1 MMIAAL
7 VLAAALAGA
16 PQQTA
21 NPTGQ
26 QPVYKP
32 DRIREGC
39 GYRPGDTALTP
50 IEVGVFFDGDPPF
63 ANREG
68 HSIRIDGQW
77 THPDQSPWPDGR
89 ARDWFR
95 NSDPIMVDGRRYV
108 KYGLPRVL
116 GRDEVEWFAEH
127 DGLAVAAEAG
137 LTDPGVVY
145 VLVEPAN
152 CGFQP
157 YQRED

>member
-1 MMIAAL
+1 MMITAL

-21 NPTGQ
+21 NPAGQ
-26 QPVYKP
+26 RPAAQP

-39 GYRPGDTALTP
+39 GYVAGTDHLFP
-50 IEVGVFFDGDPPF
+50 IEVGVFFGDEPPF
-63 ANREG
+63 ANTDG
-68 HSIRIDGQW
+68 YSIRINGRW
-77 THPDQSPWPDGR
+77 THPERSPYGH
-89 ARDWFR
+89 AR
-95 NSDPIMVDGRRYV
+95 GRRWFVRNEPITVGGRSYV

-116 GRDEVEWFAEH
+116 GRDEVAWFAEH

-137 LTDPGVVY
+137 VREPEVIY

-157 YQRED
+157 YQRAV

>member
-7 VLAAALAGA
+7 VLAAAVAGA
-16 PQQTA
+16 PQQSA
-21 NPTGQ
+21 NPAGQ

-39 GYRPGDTALTP
+39 GYVGGTDHIFA
-50 IEVGVFFDGDPPF
+50 IEVGVFFDGDAPF
-63 ANREG
+63 ANQEG
-68 HSIRIDGQW
+68 HAVRINGRW
-77 THPDQSPWPDGR
+77 THPEQSPYGHGR
-89 ARDWFR
+89 GRTWFR
-95 NSDPIMVDGRRYV
+95 DNEPITVRGREYV

-116 GRDEVEWFAEH
+116 GRDEVTWFAEL

-137 LTDPGVVY
+137 VTEPEVIYL
-145 VLVEPAN
+145 LVEPTN

-157 YQRED
+157 YQRAV

>member
-1 MMIAAL
+1 MTITAL
-7 VLAAALAGA
+7 VLAAVLAGA

-21 NPTGQ
+21 NPAGQ
-26 QPVYKP
+26 QPVQTP

-39 GYRPGDTALTP
+39 GYQAGATAITP
-50 IEVGVFFDGDPPF
+50 IEVGVFFDGAPF

-68 HSIRIDGQW
+68 HSIRINGQW
-77 THPDQSPWPDGR
+77 THPEQSPFPDGR
-89 ARDWFR
+89 SKAWFIQ
-95 NSDPIMVDGRRYV
+95 NEPITVRGRSYV

-116 GRDEVEWFAEH
+116 GRDEVAWFAEL

-137 LTDPGVVY
+137 IEEPEVVY
-145 VLVEPAN
+145 LLVEPAN

-157 YQRED
+157 YQRAV

>member
-1 MMIAAL
+1 MIAAL
-7 VLAAALAGA
+7 AVAAALSGL

-21 NPTGQ
+21 NPAGQ
-26 QPVYKP
+26 QPVY
-32 DRIREGC
+32 IREGC
-39 GYRPGDTALTP
+39 GYRPGAATITA

-68 HSIRIDGQW
+68 HSIRINGQW
-77 THPDQSPWPDGR
+77 THPDQSPFPDGR
-89 ARDWFR
+89 SKAWFVQ
-95 NSDPIMVDGRRYV
+95 NEPITVGGGSYV

-116 GRDEVEWFAEH
+116 GREDVTWLAEL

-137 LTDPGVVY
+137 LEEPEVVY
-145 VLVEPAN
+145 LLVEPAN

-157 YQRED
+157 YQRQD